1 MTFAKIRVSFGK
13 KVLFFLKE
21 MNGLVL
27 AESASY
33 IAGATINEQSSGY
46 TKADFVMHGSIHM
59 QMRND
64 KNLKVKLEKLYNG
77 DYGGKFRLKP

>member
-1 MTFAKIRVSFGK
+1 MSFGK
-13 KVLFFLKE
+13 KLLFFSKE
-21 MNGLVL
+21 MDGLVL

-46 TKADFVMHGSIHM
+46 TKADFVMHGSM

-64 KNLKVKLEKLYNG
+64 KNLEEKLKKLYTG
-77 DYGGKFRLKP
+77 YFDEQFFLIPK